1 MAKKNAGL
9 NSNNTFEQGI
19 NTDIQDFHSSNKAYT
34 YARNAADN
42 SATGDLGSI
51 KNEPANKLCTSA
63 PYKIIG
69 TIHLENTQWVIFSTD
84 NINSEIGLF
93 DEKDCSYTT
102 IVNAQC
108 LNFKDSNLISGASR
122 PTFDCSYRVY
132 WQDNLNPDRSLDIQ
146 DVPWV
151 QECEIID
158 DCEFC
163 TDTEELDCDKI
174 LLESLIQQP
183 CVTLERGPSGGN
195 ILNGSYYVQIAYAIN
210 GQVVTDYFLPSNIL
224 SLFEHGNINTSIIIN
239 VDNLDENFDEYEV
252 VIVQQIAEKT
262 SARSLGL
269 YSTGQN
275 KITVDFVDPTLPAV
289 KLGNLI
295 ITNPIAERS
304 EGIFS
309 VGNYL
314 FRTGIT
320 GKFDFNYQPW
330 ANQIVTK
337 WQTIEYPH
345 YYYRDGG
352 TNVGYMRDEVYS
364 FFIRWVYSTGD
375 KSRSYHIPGRAPQ
388 QYVAPDGTGTYN
400 EDDLYTAINDNNIE
414 NLQGTDPYVF
424 EMFNTANGSTITPI
438 TLPDGGIVTA
448 EGQMGYWQSEEI
460 YPNDKPDVWDDLCGK
475 PIRHHKFPENTLY
488 ESTGSSTITNHY
500 TEDVIRI
507 LGVKFENIQPPVD
520 NNGNVIPNIIGYE
533 ILRGSRDGN
542 RTVLYKGL
550 INNMREYEI
559 PKEVI
564 VGRQGLYP
572 NYPFNSLLPDPFNS
586 TDEVTYEPL
595 TGNSGTQQFPNKY
608 QNYFPNPNYSQNHF
622 TFHSPDTM
630 FNKPFLSMKEL
641 KIYGAMYGEAEC
653 NYSEVRNHPKHVFV
667 TDLTFWVSVVFGVA
681 NAVGKAVGT
690 KTFTKKGADY
700 SKYPIFIGNP
710 TNFADAFTNA
720 AAGSGIFAGD
730 ASLTFTADEIND
742 QLNQIIAAFT
752 GIDNTENTLSG
763 ANAISAGANAIA
775 GATGVTNKGI
785 DISYTGKRTL
795 PLYLKTIINIPT
807 FNSDVAEGA
816 DALLNLIRN
825 VSKKRNFATQF
836 FGYCGYENFASPYT
850 TNRRRLINE
859 ANYLDSQ
866 LQNYLTTH
874 RINNILRPKTVAL
887 DTDASS
893 IVEDLVGN
901 LADNTFKNIL
911 LSDQPDA
918 NKPFEIFTRRASSHY
933 VALKTRLRS
942 QYGKL
947 NNIRQ
952 LPASYCTLEYN
963 GTTTESTTI
972 FGGDVYIGKYQ
983 EKNTFYHFYR
993 WLYDLPDFAEWNYH
1007 LYDAVQHTAFWMDT
1021 EPFDYMEFVTS
1032 IGNAFQ
1038 SAVQTDGSAVTT
1050 FFQNLVTP
1058 SDKHCFDR
1066 VSGADDG
1073 ASLID
1078 GNGIFTV
1085 RNAYMYLFHS
1095 SVRDFFVETEL
1106 NIDHRDYLDSNAG
1119 KHWDALQNL
1128 QEMFDPSI
1136 IEAGNVYKLDRSL
1149 SVNELPYT
1157 KISWSLLQDNDYDPV
1172 KYETCYTDYPLRLL
1186 YSLPQQV
1193 SLKQDNWSV
1202 FLANNRKDFRSKVVS
1217 IKAIQRTGILL
1228 LFQNDSPGIYPGV
1241 DELQLKSGT
1250 SITVG
1255 DGGLFT
1261 REMQRL
1267 SNSDQEYE
1275 YGSAQNRRGIVN
1287 TPVGVFYI
1295 SQEQGKIFS
1304 LAGGLQEITL
1314 VDNEYWFNQYL
1325 PYQIIKDFPEFD
1337 LLDNPVKGVGCQIIY
1352 DNEYRTL
1359 YFCKKDYKLKDKYKD
1374 QLTYI
1379 GNGEFD
1385 YRGFLKVTLDNEEFF
1400 ENASWTVS
1408 YDPISGKDISWHDW
1422 HPNLSM
1428 GAKNTFMTIVG
1439 QSIWKHN
1446 NRCDL
1451 YCNFYNKDYPFEIE
1465 FKVDTTPGVTTI
1477 RNIEYYME
1485 VFQYSENCR
1494 DRFHVLD
1501 FNFDEAVIYNTEQV
1515 SGLLKLNLSP
1525 KNNSSLLASYPIVG
1539 LNQIDILYSKEEQKY
1554 RFNQFWDITNDR
1566 GEFSPTV
1573 TESIWNT
1580 QSNGYIKTLNPVN
1593 LNYSKNEL
1601 QRKKMRHYD
1610 TRFLLRRNVSGNK
1623 NMQLMLTDT
1632 KHQYSPR

>member
-1 MAKKNAGL
+1 MANGNQPL
-9 NSNNTFEQGI
+9 NTNNTFEEGLT
-19 NTDIQDFHSSNKAYT
+19 TDIRDFHLSNKAYT

-42 SATGDLGSI
+42 SVIGDLGSI

-69 TIHLENTQWVIFSTD
+69 TIHLENTQWAIFSTD
-84 NINSEIGLF
+84 NTNSEIGLF

-102 IVNAQC
+102 IVNDPC
-108 LNFKDSNLISGASR
+108 LNFKDAYLISGASR
-122 PTFDCSYRVY
+122 PTFDCSYKIY
-132 WQDNLNPDRSLDIQ
+132 WQDNLNPDRALDIQ
-146 DVPWV
+146 DVPWI
-151 QECEIID
+151 Q
-158 DCEFC
+158 DCVDNDGCLEC
-163 TDTEELDCDKI
+163 TDTTDLDCDKI
-174 LLESLIQQP
+174 LLESIIQQP
-183 CVTLERGPSGGN
+183 CVTIERGPSGGN
-195 ILNGSYYVQIAYAIN
+195 ILNGSYYVQIAYGVN
-210 GQVVTDYFLPSNIL
+210 GQRVTDYFLPSNIL
-224 SLFEHGNINTSIIIN
+224 SLFEHGDLNTSIIITI
-239 VDNLDENFDEYEV
+239 DNLDTNFDEYEV
-252 VIVQQIAEKT
+252 VVVQQIAEKI
-262 SARSLGL
+262 SARNLGM

-275 KITVDFVDPTLPAV
+275 KITVDFVDPALPAV
-289 KLGNLI
+289 KLGDLL

-330 ANQIVTK
+330 ANQIITK

-352 TNVGYMRDEVYS
+352 SNVGYMRDEVYS
-364 FFIRWVYSTGD
+364 FFIRWVYNTGD
-375 KSRSYHIPGRAPQ
+375 KSKSYHIPGRAPQ

-424 EMFNTANGSTITPI
+424 EMFNTANGSTIAPI

-460 YPNDKPDVWDDLCGK
+460 YPNDKPEVWDELCGK
-475 PIRHHKFPENTLY
+475 NIRHHKFPENTLY
-488 ESTGSSTITNHY
+488 AGSGSSTITNHY

-520 NNGNVIPNIIGYE
+520 NNGNIIPNIIGYE

-564 VGRQGLYP
+564 IGRQGLYP

-595 TGNSGTQQFPNKY
+595 TGNSGTQSFPNDY
-608 QNYFPNPNYSQNHF
+608 QDYFPNPAYSSQHF

-667 TDLTFWVSVVFGVA
+667 TDLTFWVSVIFGLGTA
-681 NAVGKAVGT
+681 ITKAVGT
-690 KTFTKKGADY
+690 KTYTKPGSEY
-700 SKYPIFIGNP
+700 YKYPILFGTGSSTTVGLNGIGGTVIAGEIAGTEGVDLANEQINSLIA
-710 TNFADAFTNA
+710 TLTGINLTEDLLTGINTTANAANA
-720 AAGSGIFAGD
+720 AAGGS
-730 ASLTFTADEIND
+730 
-742 QLNQIIAAFT
+742 
-752 GIDNTENTLSG
+752 
-763 ANAISAGANAIA
+763 
-775 GATGVTNKGI
+775 GVTTKGI
-785 DISYTGKRTL
+785 DISYSGKRNVPAL
-795 PLYLKTIINIPT
+795 IKVVLAAPT
-807 FNSDVAEGA
+807 FNSDMAEGA

-859 ANYLDSQ
+859 ANYLDSA

-874 RINNILRPKTVAL
+874 RINNVLRPKTVAL
-887 DTDASS
+887 DTTVD
-893 IVEDLVGN
+893 VEDLTGP
-901 LADNTFKNIL
+901 LADNTFENIL
-911 LSDQPDA
+911 ISDQPDGQE
-918 NKPFEIFTRRASSHY
+918 PFEVFTRRASSHY
-933 VALKTRLRS
+933 VALKTRLRN
-942 QYGKL
+942 QYGKID
-947 NNIRQ
+947 NIRQ

-963 GTTTESTTI
+963 GETTESTTI
-972 FGGDVYIGKYQ
+972 FGGDVYVGKYQ

-993 WLYDLPDFAEWNYH
+993 WLYDLPDFTEWNYH

-1032 IGNAFQ
+1032 IGTAL
-1038 SAVQTDGSAVTT
+1038 QTAISNGQNAVTT

-1066 VSGADDG
+1066 ISGANDG
-1073 ASLID
+1073 PSIVE
-1078 GNGIFTV
+1078 GNGVFTV
-1085 RNAYMYLFHS
+1085 KNAYMYLFHS

-1106 NIDHRDYLDSNAG
+1106 NIDHRDYLDNNAG

-1157 KISWSLLQDNDYDPV
+1157 KVSWSSIQDNDYDPV
-1172 KYETCYTDYPLRLL
+1172 KAEDCYTEYPLRLI
-1186 YSLPQQV
+1186 YSLPQQT
-1193 SLKQDNWSV
+1193 SLKQDNWTV
-1202 FLANNRKDFRSKVVS
+1202 FLANNFKDFRSKVVS

-1228 LFQNDSPGIYPGV
+1228 LFENDSPGVYPGV

-1261 REMQRL
+1261 RDMQRL
-1267 SNSDQEYE
+1267 SNSDKEYE
-1275 YGSAQNRRGIVN
+1275 YGSAQNRRAIVN
-1287 TPVGVFYI
+1287 TPVGIFYM
-1295 SQEQGKIFS
+1295 SQKQGKIFS

-1314 VDNEYWFNQYL
+1314 TDNEYWFNQYL
-1325 PYQIIKDFPEFD
+1325 PYQILEDFPDFD
-1337 LLDNPVKGVGCQIIY
+1337 LLDNPVIGVGCQVIY
-1352 DNEYRTL
+1352 DNEYRNL
-1359 YFCKKDYKLKDKYKD
+1359 YFCKKDYKLRDKYKG
-1374 QLTYI
+1374 QLTYT
-1379 GNGEFD
+1379 GDGTFD
-1385 YRGFLKVTLDNEEFF
+1385 YKGFLKVSLDNEEFF

-1408 YDPISGKDISWHDW
+1408 YDPLRSKDVSFHDW

-1446 NRCDL
+1446 NRSDL
-1451 YCNFYNKDYPFEIE
+1451 YCNFYNKDYPFEVE
-1465 FKVDTTPGVTTI
+1465 FKADTTPGVTTL
-1477 RNIEYYME
+1477 RSAEYFME
-1485 VFQYSENCR
+1485 VYQYNENSR

-1501 FNFDEAVIYNTEQV
+1501 FNFDEAIIYNSEQV

-1539 LNQIDILYSKEEQKY
+1539 FNQIDILYSKEEQKY
-1554 RFNQFWDITNDR
+1554 RFNQFWDITKDR

-1580 QSNGYIKTLNPVN
+1580 QSNGYIKTLNPIN

-1601 QRKKMRHYD
+1601 QRKKFRHYD
-1610 TRFLLRRNVSGNK
+1610 NRVLLRKNVSGNK
-1623 NMQLMLTDT
+1623 NMQLMLGNL
-1632 KHQYSPR
+1632 KHQISPR

>member
-1 MAKKNAGL
+1 MARKDGSL
-9 NSNNTFEQGI
+9 NSNNTFEGGI
-19 NTDIQDFHSSNKAYT
+19 NTDIQDFHSSNKSYLS
-34 YARNAADN
+34 ARNATDN
-42 SATGDLGSI
+42 SVIGDLGNI
-51 KNEPANKLCTSA
+51 KNEPANQFCTSA
-63 PYKIIG
+63 PYTIIG

-93 DEKDCSYTT
+93 DEKDCSYTK
-102 IVNAQC
+102 IVNDSC
-108 LNFKDSNLISGASR
+108 LNFSDSYLISGASR
-122 PTFDCSYRVY
+122 PTFDCSYRIY

-146 DVPWV
+146 DVPWI
-151 QECEIID
+151 QECDIIN

-163 TDTEELDCDKI
+163 TDTEDLDCNKI
-174 LLESLIQQP
+174 LLESIIQQP

-195 ILNGSYYVQIAYAIN
+195 ILNGSYYVQIAYAVN
-210 GQVVTDYFLPSNIL
+210 GQRVTDYFLPSNIL
-224 SLFEHGNINTSIIIN
+224 SLFQHGNINTSIIIN

-252 VIVQQIAEKT
+252 VVIQQIAEKI

-275 KITVDFVDPTLPAV
+275 KITVDFVDPTLTSV
-289 KLGNLI
+289 KLGDLL

-309 VGNYL
+309 VGSYL
-314 FRTGIT
+314 FRTGIS
-320 GKFDFNYQPW
+320 GKFDFNYQTW
-330 ANQIVTK
+330 ANQIRTK

-352 TNVGYMRDEVYS
+352 SNVGYMRDEVYS
-364 FFIRWVYSTGD
+364 FFIRWVYNTGD

-388 QYVAPDGTGTYN
+388 SYTAPDGTGTYI
-400 EDDLYTAINDNNIE
+400 EDGLYTTVNDNNIE
-414 NLQGTDPYVF
+414 DLQGTVPYVF
-424 EMFNTANGSTITPI
+424 EMFNTANGTTITPT

-460 YPNDKPDVWDDLCGK
+460 YPNDNFEVWGDLCGK

-488 ESTGSSTITNHY
+488 EGNGSSTITNHY
-500 TEDVIRI
+500 TQNTIRV
-507 LGVKFENIQPPVD
+507 LGVKFENILPPVD
-520 NNGNVIPNIIGYE
+520 NNGNVITNIIGYE

-564 VGRQGLYP
+564 IGRQGLYP

-586 TDEVTYEPL
+586 TTEVTYETFGGL
-595 TGNSGTQQFPNKY
+595 T
-608 QNYFPNPNYSQNHF
+608 NYNPNPNYSQNHF

-667 TDLTFWVSVVFGVA
+667 TDLTFWVSVVFGLGVA
-681 NAVGKAVGT
+681 ITKAVGDKTYT
-690 KTFTKKGADY
+690 KPAPEY
-700 SKYPIFIGNP
+700 YKYPVMAGSSSTTPGFNGAGLSVLTGDLSGTELADL
-710 TNFADAFTNA
+710 TNEEISGLIAALTGVNVTEESLSGV
-720 AAGSGIFAGD
+720 AAGSNA
-730 ASLTFTADEIND
+730 
-742 QLNQIIAAFT
+742 
-752 GIDNTENTLSG
+752 
-763 ANAISAGANAIA
+763 ANALLPG
-775 GATGVTNKGI
+775 TGVTTKGI
-785 DISYTGKRTL
+785 DITYSGKR
-795 PLYLKTIINIPT
+795 NIPT
-807 FNSDVAEGA
+807 LIKAVLAFPTFSSDLAEGS
-816 DALLNLIRN
+816 DALINLIRN

-866 LQNYLTTH
+866 LQNFLTTH
-874 RINNILRPKTVAL
+874 RINNVLRPKTVVL
-887 DTDASS
+887 DTTVDSDPTI
-893 IVEDLVGN
+893 IVEDLIGN
-901 LADNTFKNIL
+901 LADNTFQNIL
-911 LSDQPDA
+911 LSDQPDG

-933 VALKTRLRS
+933 VALKTRLRN
-942 QYGKL
+942 QYGQL

-952 LPASYCTLEYN
+952 LPATYCTLQYT
-963 GTTTESTTI
+963 GTTTDSTTI
-972 FGGDVYIGKYQ
+972 FGGDTYIGRYQ

-993 WLYDLPDFAEWNYH
+993 WLYDLPDFTEWNYH

-1021 EPFDYMEFVTS
+1021 EPFDIMEFVRS
-1032 IGNAFQ
+1032 IGTALQTAIDNGSNAIQ
-1038 SAVQTDGSAVTT
+1038 T

-1066 VSGADDG
+1066 LLGTNNQP
-1073 ASLID
+1073 SLND

-1085 RNAYMYLFHS
+1085 KNAYMYLFHS

-1106 NIDHRDYLDSNAG
+1106 NIDHRDYLDNNAG

-1149 SVNELPYT
+1149 SINELPYT
-1157 KISWSLLQDNDYDPV
+1157 KVSWSLIQDKDYNPTLA
-1172 KYETCYTDYPLRLL
+1172 ETCYTDYPLRLL
-1186 YSLPQQV
+1186 YSLPQEL

-1202 FLANNRKDFRSKVVS
+1202 FLANNYKDFRSKVVS

-1241 DELQLKSGT
+1241 DELQLRSGT

-1267 SNSDQEYE
+1267 ANSDQEYE
-1275 YGSAQNRRGIVN
+1275 YGSAQNRRAIVN
-1287 TPVGVFYI
+1287 TPVGIFYI

-1304 LAGGLQEITL
+1304 LAGGIQEITITN
-1314 VDNEYWFNQYL
+1314 NEFWFNSYL
-1325 PYQIIKDFPEFD
+1325 PYQIIQDFPDFD
-1337 LLDNPVKGVGCQIIY
+1337 LLDNPVKGVGCQVIY

-1359 YFCKKDYKLKDKYKD
+1359 YFCKKDYKLKDKYKGE
-1374 QLTYI
+1374 LTYI

-1385 YRGFLKVTLDNEEFF
+1385 YRGWLKVTLDNKEFF
-1400 ENASWTVS
+1400 ESASWTVS
-1408 YDPISGKDISWHDW
+1408 YDPATGNDISWHDW
-1422 HPNLSM
+1422 HPNLAM
-1428 GAKNTFMTIVG
+1428 GAKNTFMTIVD

-1451 YCNFYNKDYPFEIE
+1451 YCNFYNQDYPFEIE

-1485 VFQYSENCR
+1485 VFQYNENCR

-1501 FNFDEAVIYNTEQV
+1501 FNFDEAVIYNSEQT
-1515 SGLLKLNLSP
+1515 SGLLSLNLSP
-1525 KNNSSLLASYPIVG
+1525 KNNSLLLASYPIVG
-1539 LNQIDILYSKEEQKY
+1539 FNQIDILYSKEEQKY
-1554 RFNQFWDITNDR
+1554 RFNQFWDVTRNR

-1580 QSNGYIKTLNPVN
+1580 EPNGYIKNLNPVN
-1593 LNYSKNEL
+1593 LNYTKNEL
-1601 QRKKMRHYD
+1601 QRKKFRHYD
-1610 TRFLLRRNVSGNK
+1610 TRVLLRRTVSGNK
-1623 NMQLMLTDT
+1623 NMQLLLTDL
-1632 KHQYSPR
+1632 KHQLSFR